1 LLNWKA
7 AVMEKSPNSVIEF
20 EVHKVGGKHR
30 KIGHGSWSTLGG
42 LLEIILSWLSQVMLT
57 RG

>member
-1 LLNWKA
+1 
-7 AVMEKSPNSVIEF
+7 MEKSPNSVIEF

-30 KIGHGSWSTLGG
+30 KIGHGSWSILGG